1 MSQPDQQALEPSR
14 ADAQTSPLLRA
25 AIWVAIGALIAA
37 ALVCVVWVL
46 IGEQNGIVGRAFL
59 TILLLAGFAGVAI
72 LDAHLAPRRPAW
84 FALASMATWIVTL
97 LIGAVMI
104 WMPERYSWSGFGRFL
119 QFLFIVLILQL
130 ALLHVR
136 LYMKALER
144 YVTRFTQIVA
154 FTTIGLVALLAILLI
169 IPLMLSEW
177 VDFADIYWRI
187 VVATAILA
195 AVGTALLPLVNALF
209 APRRPRPVAAAAPA
223 PAPGYP
229 GGPAYGAGFGAS
241 AGYGAS
247 GGYGPAGGYGA
258 PATPATPAAPAA
270 PAAYPGAQPAPA
282 VPPFSAQL
290 PAAPEPYRGPA
301 GATPVDPTV
310 GTDAAP
316 PAPQAEQPHP
326 ARSVVTH
333 AAVQQAQAEAA
344 QAAGEQPAPDAGPSN
359 EAAPSEAAPA
369 EAAPAETTPPRA
381 PAAAPAASAEPELLP
396 WPMFADGVTP
406 LPMMPDG
413 SPDFA
418 AYQTGYPS
426 PGAHVFA
433 PVSPAPV
440 SPAPVSP
447 APVSP
452 APVSPAAEAPE
463 HAAPPAPGYDGFPPP
478 PPLPSRG

>member
-84 FALASMATWIVTL
+84 FALASMSTWIVTL

-119 QFLFIVLILQL
+119 QFLLIVLILQL

-154 FTTIGLVALLAILLI
+154 FTTIGLVALLAVLLI

-209 APRRPRPVAAAAPA
+209 APRKARPVAAPPA
-223 PAPGYP
+223 SGYP
-229 GGPAYGAGFGAS
+229 GGPAYGAGFGAPG
-241 AGYGAS
+241 GYGSA
-247 GGYGPAGGYGA
+247 GGYGPA
-258 PATPATPAAPAA
+258 T
-270 PAAYPGAQPAPA
+270 PAAYPGEQPAPA
-282 VPPFSAQL
+282 APPFSAQL

-301 GATPVDPTV
+301 GAAPVDPTA

-316 PAPQAEQPHP
+316 PAPQGEQPHP

-344 QAAGEQPAPDAGPSN
+344 QAAGEQPAPDAGPSP
-359 EAAPSEAAPA
+359 EPAPTEVAPA
-369 EAAPAETTPPRA
+369 EPTPAAAPT
-381 PAAAPAASAEPELLP
+381 AAPAASAEPELLP

-418 AYQTGYPS
+418 AYQTGFPS
-426 PGAHVFA
+426 PGARVFA
-433 PVSPAPV
+433 PVSPP
-440 SPAPVSP
+440 PAQ
-447 APVSP
+447 
-452 APVSPAAEAPE
+452 EAPE
-463 HAAPPAPGYDGFPPP
+463 QPAPPAPGYDGFPPP
-478 PPLPSRG
+478 PPLPPRG

>member
-154 FTTIGLVALLAILLI
+154 FTTIGLVTLLAVLLI

-209 APRRPRPVAAAAPA
+209 APRKARPVAAA

-229 GGPAYGAGFGAS
+229 GGPAYDAGFGASAGYAAS

-247 GGYGPAGGYGA
+247 GGYGPTGGYGA
-258 PATPATPAAPAA
+258 PATH
-270 PAAYPGAQPAPA
+270 AAYPGAQSAPA
-282 VPPFSAQL
+282 APPFSAHL

-301 GATPVDPTV
+301 GATPIDPAA
-310 GTDAAP
+310 GTDAAA
-316 PAPQAEQPHP
+316 PAPQGEQPQP

-344 QAAGEQPAPDAGPSN
+344 QAAGEQPAPDAGPSPA
-359 EAAPSEAAPA
+359 AAP
-369 EAAPAETTPPRA
+369 T
-381 PAAAPAASAEPELLP
+381 AAPAASAEPELLP

-418 AYQTGYPS
+418 AYQTGFPS

-433 PVSPAPV
+433 PVSPP
-440 SPAPVSP
+440 PAQ
-447 APVSP
+447 
-452 APVSPAAEAPE
+452 EAPE
-463 HAAPPAPGYDGFPPP
+463 QPAPPAPGYDGFPPP
-478 PPLPSRG
+478 PPLPPRG